1 MSSCNMYVYCMSYA
15 CTDPE
20 VNVPIHKEKI
30 LDTYV
35 YSLVKNV
42 KLLRTH
48 CSISWIKTYTG
59 IQCKVENN
67 YEAPLLKFVT
77 EPVCH

>member
-1 MSSCNMYVYCMSYA
+1 MYVYCMSYA

-20 VNVPIHKEKI
+20 VNVPVHWEKI

-42 KLLRTH
+42 KLLRTR
-48 CSISWIKTYTG
+48 CKLNKNINWYTM
-59 IQCKVENN
+59 
-67 YEAPLLKFVT
+67 
-77 EPVCH
+77 